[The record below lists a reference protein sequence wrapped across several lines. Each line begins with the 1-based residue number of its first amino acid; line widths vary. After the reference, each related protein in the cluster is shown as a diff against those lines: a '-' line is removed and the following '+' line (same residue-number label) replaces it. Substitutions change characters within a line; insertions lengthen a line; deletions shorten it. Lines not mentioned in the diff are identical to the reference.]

1 MKTPIG
7 NKLTFYPS
15 SKYYSEFINIQF
27 NSSFWGGEEKKNGRA
42 IYKWCGTDSNKFFEH
57 NLKTKEAKLLQPY
70 VDTPVTYDVNRQKFR
85 TSYEI
90 DKPIK
95 DKVIVT
101 LGCSMTFGVG
111 MYNNLIWPSII
122 EQSTEYKVLNL
133 GLPGMG
139 VEHSYIALSRAIEE
153 GWKIDKVLHFHP
165 IFGRY
170 VSLSDNKD
178 GTFINVI
185 AANSDYEDNA
195 KFVYKWEYW
204 RDWVTKEGHIFYD
217 HKRAI
222 DAITGVCM
230 TNDINYYYIN
240 SQPYSRYYKR
250 KNYDLDK
257 LDSIPTKMI
266 METAKGD
273 QIARDLI
280 HPSKFQHRTIANSF
294 INLMNKHDYYLEPL
308 TISNPPDNT
317 PSEFKRLF

>member
-7 NKLTFYPS
+7 SKLVFKPS
-15 SKYYSEFINIQF
+15 SKDYLEFINIEF
-27 NSSFWGGEEKKNGRA
+27 KSSFWGGGVKKDGRA
-42 IYKWCGTDSNKFFEH
+42 IYTWCGTDSNKFFEA
-57 NLKTKEAKLLQPY
+57 NLKTKEAKLLQRY
-70 VDTPVTYDVNRQKFR
+70 INIPVTYDVNKQNFR
-85 TSYEI
+85 TPYEI

-111 MYNNLIWPSII
+111 MYSNFIWPSIV
-122 EQSTEYKVLNL
+122 EQSTDYKVLNL

-139 VEHSYIALSRAIEE
+139 VEHSYIALNRAIEA
-153 GWKIDKVLHFHP
+153 GWNIKKVLHFHP

-170 VSLSDNKD
+170 VSFIDNED
-178 GTFINVI
+178 GIFINVI
-185 AANSDYEDNA
+185 AANSDYKVNA
-195 KFVYKWEYW
+195 KGVYKWEYW
-204 RDWVTKEGHIFYD
+204 RDWMTKQGYLFYD

-222 DAITGVCM
+222 DAITGLCM
-230 TNDINYYYIN
+230 TNDINYYYVN
-240 SQPYSRYYKR
+240 TQPYSRYYRR

-257 LDSIPTKMI
+257 LDSVSTKMI

-273 QIARDLI
+273 LIARDLI

-294 INLMNKHDYYLEPL
+294 INLMNKHDRYLEPL